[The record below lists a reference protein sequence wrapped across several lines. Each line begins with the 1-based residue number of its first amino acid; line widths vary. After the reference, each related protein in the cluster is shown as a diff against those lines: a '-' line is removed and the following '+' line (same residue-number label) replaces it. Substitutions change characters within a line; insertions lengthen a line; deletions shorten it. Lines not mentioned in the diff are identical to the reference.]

1 MTKIEAT
8 RQLANILKAQLH
20 SVGATQNREN
30 PALVRKAKQTETH
43 QTTSSEQLAQEI
55 TRRINGIDKHDTQR
69 KKKAFRIFLESI
81 FIAEFGEHLSQDPA
95 FFQMVTDVQN
105 QMESNSQVAGL
116 ITEAMN
122 YLFSES

>member
-8 RQLANILKAQLH
+8 RQLANILTAQLR
-20 SVGATQNREN
+20 GANSALTQKKAGAEQKQNRN
-30 PALVRKAKQTETH
+30 ETP
-43 QTTSSEQLAQEI
+43 TASSSEKLAQEI

-105 QMESNSQVAGL
+105 QMESNAQVAGL
-116 ITEAMN
+116 INEAMN